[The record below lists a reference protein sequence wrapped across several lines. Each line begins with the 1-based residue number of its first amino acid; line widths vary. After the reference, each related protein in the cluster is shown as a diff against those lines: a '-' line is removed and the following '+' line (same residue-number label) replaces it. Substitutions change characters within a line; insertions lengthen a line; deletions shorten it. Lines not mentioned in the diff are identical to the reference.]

1 MFNSIADNVQ
11 ERNLQLEDRL
21 VKKKKK
27 VAIYPHTKRGGD
39 VGCGKESMRFRRQS
53 QRIQHT
59 CLEVPEVVER
69 EKMENI

>member
-1 MFNSIADNVQ
+1 MFRREIFSWKTDW
-11 ERNLQLEDRL
+11 L
-21 VKKKKK
+21 KKKK